1 MATVLGTSSDP
12 KTAGVHGI
20 QTGKDGTGVFG
31 ESDTGIGVS
40 GKTTGG
46 KQGFSGV
53 FGESVGGAG
62 VSGQST
68 NSVGVDAKTQNG
80 PAALRAVHA
89 GSGFGVFGQS
99 DTGIGVSGKTTGG
112 TQGFSGVFGEST
124 GGAGVSGQS
133 TNSVGVDAKTQNGPA
148 ALRAIHAG
156 NGVGVLGVSANGAGV
171 LGRSDD
177 SAGVFGQGAKD
188 AGVIGFHGD
197 PRLQETTVANNGA
210 QAGVFG
216 ASDVGS
222 GIVAYTRNSNV
233 PAIFAVG
240 GIRVA
245 ASTNNFAGF
254 FDGNVQVNGDIFVPG
269 ADCAEHFDVA
279 EGQEVNPGTV
289 VVIDRDG
296 TLRPSE
302 CAYDKKVAGVISGA
316 GAYRPGLILDKQES
330 DNKRH
335 PVALV
340 GKVYCK
346 VDAQYGPV
354 AVGDMLTSS
363 PTPGHAMKA
372 DNPLKAFGAV
382 IGKALDD
389 LDSGTGLVRMLV
401 CLQ

>member
-1 MATVLGTSSDP
+1 MSPPYNAQSNLKGTPGLTGNNNHGGDGVWGEADSKNDSA
-12 KTAGVHGI
+12 AGRGVVGI
-20 QTGKDGTGVFG
+20 SNTGAGIWGDTNSGRAVVGVVRLKGDAVWGETKVGRGVVGISQGEGTGVWG
-31 ESDTGIGVS
+31 DTESGRAV
-40 GKTTGG
+40 
-46 KQGFSGV
+46 
-53 FGESVGGAG
+53 
-62 VSGQST
+62 
-68 NSVGVDAKTQNG
+68 VGVVHNKGDA
-80 PAALRAVHA
+80 VW
-89 GSGFGVFGQS
+89 
-99 DTGIGVSGKTTGG
+99 
-112 TQGFSGVFGEST
+112 GE
-124 GGAGVSGQS
+124 A
-133 TNSVGVDAKTQNGPA
+133 NS
-148 ALRAIHAG
+148 G
-156 NGVGVLGVSANGAGV
+156 NGVVGVSANGSGV
-171 LGRSDD
+171 VGRSNDG
-177 SAGVFGQGAKD
+177 AGVFGRGVTD

-222 GIVAYTRNSNV
+222 GIVAYTRNSNM

-279 EGQEVNPGTV
+279 DGKGVDAGTV
-289 VVIDRDG
+289 VVIHRDG
-296 TLRPSE
+296 TVRPSE
-302 CAYDKKVAGVISGA
+302 RAYDKKVAGVISGA
-316 GAYRPGLILDKQES
+316 GAYRPGLVLDKQES
-330 DNKRH
+330 KHKRQ

-346 VDAQYGPV
+346 VDAQYAPV
-354 AVGDMLTSS
+354 AVGDMLTTS

-372 DNPLKAFGAV
+372 NDPLKAFGAV

-389 LDSGTGLVRMLV
+389 LDSGAGLVRILV